1 MNIGMASVFLV
12 CCVDVLHWV
21 NVLPEIFFVALVHV
35 IQQHFSPMF
44 TVPAADIRSV
54 KTTRSLTL

>member
-21 NVLPEIFFVALVHV
+21 NVFPEVFFVALVHV
-35 IQQHFSPMF
+35 IQQYFSPVF
-44 TVPAADIRSV
+44 TVPAAGIRSV
-54 KTTRSLTL
+54 KTTT